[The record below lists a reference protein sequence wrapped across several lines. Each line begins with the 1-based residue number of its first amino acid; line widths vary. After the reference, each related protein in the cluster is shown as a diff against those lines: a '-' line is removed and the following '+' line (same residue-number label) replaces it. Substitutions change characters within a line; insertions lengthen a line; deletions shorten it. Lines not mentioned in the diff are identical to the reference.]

1 MIRTPFYFFLHYKYE
16 IFDQKN
22 FSYIKK
28 GPEGP
33 FRKNKNR
40 NWKIQKTFGSY
51 IPKGILFAYK
61 NHSRVQ

>member
-28 GPEGP
+28 SPEGL
-33 FRKNKNR
+33 FLKLEET
-40 NWKIQKTFGSY
+40 KIKTKKYRSH
-51 IPKGILFAYK
+51 LD
-61 NHSRVQ
+61 H

>member
-28 GPEGP
+28 MN
-33 FRKNKNR
+33 FKNL
-40 NWKIQKTFGSY
+40 IFEEQS
-51 IPKGILFAYK
+51 P
-61 NHSRVQ
+61 HSRDFSHELGNVSF